1 MRLPPTLTLAAVLL
15 AAHVTLAQQALV
27 CAGSAPAQ
35 CEAFHYHVQMYRP
48 DSRQFV
54 EIFATTA
61 YASEAACNRA
71 REAQQKRSAGVS
83 DFFRVT
89 RGEARYES
97 DRFGPCHCDLT
108 GDKASPHYLADA
120 QRTMQLR
127 TAEEVRLRV
136 KERLLD
142 EKLTTDHELIR
153 GLYADEPVTPQ
164 IGAPKF
170 VPLPAATKIAVL
182 TTPEDLKPTRTIDT
196 AKPVVAA
203 LDLPILDLTAPP
215 PPAPAPVE
223 VAATPAPVDGA
234 PPAAATPAVT
244 PTAPATPI
252 AAEPIAEPDVVI
264 AEPQPA
270 VVEPEPEQVV
280 EARTEDETLSAQ
292 EAAANFIEHET
303 KRVTNVIAASAV
315 IADEILKA
323 KVLEACMQRLNLLS
337 NLRLLIEGAGTRSR
351 LATAARDAQSEEER
365 LAVVARLF
373 GDDIRRH
380 WAPSDAADVV
390 FNVAGE
396 IAEQPEQAL
405 RDNSGRFSARDKK
418 HALYTLLAQS
428 EPTEEQRL
436 WLTTVIEGF
445 LQ

>member
-1 MRLPPTLTLAAVLL
+1 ML

-54 EIFATTA
+54 EIFATAA

-71 REAQQKRSAGVS
+71 RDAHQKRSAAVS
-83 DFFRVT
+83 EFFRVT
-89 RGEARYES
+89 KGEARYEN

-108 GDKASPHYLADA
+108 GDKASPHYLADG
-120 QRTMQLR
+120 QRTLQLR

-142 EKLTTDHELIR
+142 EKIPTDNELVR

-170 VPLPAATKIAVL
+170 VPLPPATNVAVL
-182 TTPEDLKPTRTIDT
+182 TSPEDLKATRTIDN

-203 LDLPILDLTAPP
+203 LDLPILDVTAPP
-215 PPAPAPVE
+215 PPPPQPAQVEVVAAQPAPADGNAP
-223 VAATPAPVDGA
+223 ATTTTTPTPAITPAP
-234 PPAAATPAVT
+234 
-244 PTAPATPI
+244 
-252 AAEPIAEPDVVI
+252 EPIAEPDVVI
-264 AEPQPA
+264 AAPQQQA
-270 VVEPEPEQVV
+270 ADPEPEQVI
-280 EARTEDETLSAQ
+280 EARTDDDTLSAQ
-292 EAAANFIEHET
+292 EAADSFVEYET
-303 KRVTNVIAASAV
+303 QRVTNVIKASEA
-315 IADEILKA
+315 IADEGLKA
-323 KVLEACMQRLNLLS
+323 KVFEACMQRINLLS
-337 NLRLLIEGAGTRSR
+337 NLRLLIEGAGTRSK
-351 LATAARDAQSEEER
+351 LATAARDAQSEAER
-365 LAVVARLF
+365 LAVVAQLF
-373 GDDIRRH
+373 GDDIKPH
-380 WAPSDAADVV
+380 WAPSDASDVV
-390 FNVAGE
+390 FNVASE
-396 IAEQPEQAL
+396 IAEQPEQTL
-405 RDNSGRFSARDKK
+405 RDSSGRFSARDKK

-428 EPTEEQRL
+428 QPTEEQRL